1 MIIKEIDDNLL
12 TIKYKIE
19 NSKEIKIFG
28 KLFVKNNKN
37 NCSIII
43 EDKEYNLCENLNQF
57 FLSLQLTNKKLFF
70 HRHIPYKLP
79 SLIFILLIYSPE

>member
-43 EDKEYNLCENLNQF
+43 EDKEYNLCEIF
-57 FLSLQLTNKKLFF
+57 FIITTNK
-70 HRHIPYKLP
+70 
-79 SLIFILLIYSPE
+79 